1 MTVPVEPG
9 PPDEPPTGLVHAAV
23 LCGDPEQVARRTA
36 PRVRE
41 TLEHDGPVHVVLDRR
56 GIRAFRDL
64 LGDDAERVT
73 FPAPAEVAATPTVRR
88 LPGPGGLTDG
98 LRGLVLGRACADDPS
113 PDGELAEQAITL
125 LLADRD
131 VTVLCV
137 YDPDDPV
144 QHTRGLRHHPWV
156 LTDEGLRRNPDF
168 RPPSP
173 TSPVPAGLLG
183 SSVARVTVPDGAAL
197 AGLRRQVATVAQD
210 AGLDAERAE
219 AVVLAAH
226 EAMLFA
232 SGADLRSDLLPGV
245 HVLDVRVTPA
255 AVVTECRGTPPSGTP
270 LVPVEDARFVHLRR
284 FCDHA
289 TVHADHV
296 GRLVRVLTGTAR

>member
-1 MTVPVEPG
+1 VTGPEP
-9 PPDEPPTGLVHAAV
+9 PAEPPTGLVHAAV
-23 LCGDPEQVARRTA
+23 LCGDPDELARRTVD
-36 PRVRE
+36 RVRE
-41 TLEHDGPVHVVLDRR
+41 TLSHDGPVQVVLDRR

-64 LGDDAERVT
+64 LGDDAGHVT
-73 FPAPAEVAATPTVRR
+73 FPAPAEVAATPTVHR
-88 LPGPGGLTDG
+88 LSGVGGGPH
-98 LRGLVLGRACADDPS
+98 GLVLGRACADDPG

-125 LLADRD
+125 LLADRA

-144 QHTRGLRHHPWV
+144 EHARALRHHPWL

-197 AGLRRQVATVAQD
+197 AGLRRQVAAVAHE
-210 AGLDAERAE
+210 AGLDPERAE

-232 SGADLRSDLLPGV
+232 SGADLRSDLLPGE

-289 TVHADHV
+289 TVHADHED
-296 GRLVRVLTGTAR
+296 RLVRVLTGTAR